1 MTTTE
6 KEEDSP
12 RVWLKL
18 GAEICGA
25 EVGAVIYGA
34 EMPATYADAVNGGN
48 FLGAVTNGVQTCY
61 LDAVVHGVDLQG
73 PNTDISFL
81 GVRMRI

>member
-34 EMPATYADAVNGGN
+34 EMPATYADAVNSGN
-48 FLGAVTNGVQTCY
+48 FLGAVT
-61 LDAVVHGVDLQG
+61 DGVDLQG